1 MTQVLTNILDNALRH
16 TPEGGQIT
24 LAAHEVD
31 DMVELSV
38 QDTGPGLNIGEA
50 DRIFERLYRADPSR
64 FRDDGGS
71 GLGLAIAKS
80 IVQAHGGQI
89 SAESEP
95 GAGLK
100 IKIRLPKKS

>member
-1 MTQVLTNILDNALRH
+1 
-16 TPEGGQIT
+16 
-24 LAAHEVD
+24 
-31 DMVELSV
+31 MVELSV
-38 QDTGPGLNIGEA
+38 QDSGPGLNIEDV

-64 FRDDGGS
+64 YREDGGS